1 MEELQNL
8 LAHLK
13 NQGLTDAKI
22 PIDVWCGIIEYF
34 ANKQEAKQCNIADV
48 VRSAFIIQD
57 KNTFVVYGLFDSEE
71 KAIKYANNSENLNV
85 SKVSID

>member
-8 LAHLK
+8 IAHLK

-22 PIDVWCGIIEYF
+22 PVDVWCGIIEYF

-48 VRSAFIIQD
+48 SQQRELL
-57 KNTFVVYGLFDSEE
+57 KTFCEYVDLESHAHPDD
-71 KAIKYANNSENLNV
+71 IKLDIENHIKGFNCG
-85 SKVSID
+85 

>member
-34 ANKQEAKQCNIADV
+34 ANKQEAKQCNITDV
-48 VRSAFIIQD
+48 VEPKGKQSWKAKPQIQI
-57 KNTFVVYGLFDSEE
+57 E
-71 KAIKYANNSENLNV
+71 KEQGVLGKC
-85 SKVSID
+85 K

>member
-34 ANKQEAKQCNIADV
+34 ANKEETKQCNIADV
-48 VRSAFIIQD
+48 VLQGEQLRCPKCHSGELHLWGKKIHCQTC
-57 KNTFVVYGLFDSEE
+57 KE
-71 KAIKYANNSENLNV
+71 V
-85 SKVSID
+85 SHRN

>member
-34 ANKQEAKQCNIADV
+34 ANKPEAKQCNVADV
-48 VRSAFIIQD
+48 GNCAYLVQD
-57 KNTFVVYGLFDSEE
+57 KNTLINHGLFTSEE
-71 KAIKYANNSENLNV
+71 KAKKYINGNTSYAV
-85 SKVSID
+85 QKCDIA